1 MSHWGYVVEQF
12 IRIDEESI
20 ERERRRQRRRSPR
33 RAGRGTAYEITC
45 ARAAGM
51 SRSLA

>member
-20 ERERRRQRRRSPR
+20 ERERRRLLR
-33 RAGRGTAYEITC
+33 RAPRPPAPLTSYEITC
-45 ARAAGM
+45 RRAAGV
-51 SRSLA
+51 SRRLA